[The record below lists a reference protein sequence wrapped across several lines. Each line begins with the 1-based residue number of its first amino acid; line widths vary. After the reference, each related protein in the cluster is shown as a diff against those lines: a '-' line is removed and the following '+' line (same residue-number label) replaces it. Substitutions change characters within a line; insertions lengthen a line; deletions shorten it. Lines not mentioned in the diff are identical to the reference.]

1 MIVRFKVQDLLK
13 EDAETDLQGWVDV
26 EVPPHHERLLFATKI
41 GLSDYSPLDEKGG
54 EDQVARMKNLQMQIE
69 IAAKASKIACDAV
82 KGCEVFRQLQGPMVA
97 EAQVV
102 ANSPEVLAAH
112 PDCTP
117 IIEGLAERFM
127 TNFATRKT
135 KPLSKP
141 S

>member
-1 MIVRFKVQDLLK
+1 MIVRFDIKDLLK
-13 EDAETDLQGWVDV
+13 EDAECDLQGWVNV

-41 GLSDYSPLDEKGG
+41 GLSDYAPLDDKNG
-54 EDQVARMKNLQMQIE
+54 EDQVARMKNLQKQID
-69 IAAKASKIACDAV
+69 IAAAASRLACESV
-82 KGCEVFRQLQGPMVA
+82 KECEIRTESGV
-97 EAQVV
+97 VV
-102 ANSPEVLAAH
+102 AGNPETFAAH

-127 TNFATRKT
+127 TNFATKKT